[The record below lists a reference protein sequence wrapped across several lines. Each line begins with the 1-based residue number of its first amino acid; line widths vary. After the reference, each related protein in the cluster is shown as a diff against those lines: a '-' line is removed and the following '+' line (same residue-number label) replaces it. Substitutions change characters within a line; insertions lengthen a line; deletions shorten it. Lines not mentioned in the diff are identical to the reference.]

1 MKSTL
6 TEDEIEQYQLQLLQN
21 LGYAYHH
28 GYDLQPEGKDQ
39 ERENFGDVV
48 LKDRLQQ
55 AIHRL
60 NPTIPADALNQA
72 QREIFNIAS
81 SDLLNNNEI
90 FHKYLTEGITVEYQ
104 KNGETRGEPVNLI
117 DWHNIDNNEFLV
129 VNQFTV
135 IEDNHNRRP
144 DLVIFINGLPL
155 VVIEL
160 KNAVDEKANL
170 RAAYNQLQTYK
181 REIPSLFT
189 YNALLVISD
198 GLSARAGSLT
208 ADFNRFS
215 AWKVPSPSPSQRE
228 GDKSLEVPLPLGE
241 GFRERANQGFT
252 ERAELEILT
261 NGLLNKQTLLDLIRH
276 FTVFEKTRSE
286 DLNTGIVS
294 ITTIKKIAAYH
305 QYYAVNKAIESIVKA
320 CGFPSPSPSQR
331 EGDKKNNLEVPRPL
345 GEGFREREKLE
356 IAKIPS
362 PSPSQREGDKKN
374 SLEVPRPLG
383 EGFRERENQESRES
397 IEDLGYKGGLA
408 VTTLLE
414 QVRELRKN
422 QTSAEKVFWE
432 IVRTKRFLGLKFR
445 RQHQIGNYIVD
456 FYCHDR
462 KLVIELDG
470 EIHNQPEQQ
479 QRDRQ
484 RTEYL
489 NSLGLTVLRFTNQEI
504 FQNLET
510 VLQNLLDLLSPS
522 PTGRG
527 ARGEMPRPP
536 RDYWADVD
544 VKSPSPTGRGA
555 RGEGSLSPSPTGRGA
570 RGEGNLSLQECTPR
584 KGGVI
589 WHTQGSGKS
598 LSMVFLAG
606 KLVLDPNLN
615 NPTVVMLTDRN
626 DLDDQLF
633 DTFAGCQQLLRQ
645 DPQQADNRDRVRQ
658 LLNTNS
664 GGIIFTTVQKF
675 SPPDNDLPPSGGNQR
690 GAYPKISDRANII
703 VLADEAHRSQYG
715 FTAKQVDI
723 KDENG
728 NITGKATRYG
738 FAKYI
743 RDALPNACFVGFTGT
758 PIEQSDKNT
767 PAIFGDYIDIY
778 DISQAVA
785 DGATVPI
792 YYESRLVKVDLDE
805 AGRQLLDELDEDLDS
820 LLPLG
825 EGLGE
830 REQAKANQTRIEAIV
845 GSTQRLQQIA
855 QDIVT
860 HFEARQQVNKGKAMI
875 VTMTR
880 RIAVNLYDAIV
891 NLRPDWHSDDLT
903 TGKIKVVFT
912 ASAADEENL
921 VKHHTSKANRQTL
934 AQRLKD
940 PENSLELAI
949 VCDMWLTGF
958 DAPCLHTMYIDKP
971 LKSHNLMQAIARIN
985 RVFHEKTGGLIVDY
999 LGLAAEL
1006 KKALAFYANS
1016 GGKGDLTLNQDV
1028 AVGLMLAKLEIVEQ
1042 IMADFAYEHYFDS
1055 TTGEKLNILKNA
1067 ANYVADPTIK
1077 DRFFSELNALSKA
1090 HSLAVP
1096 HPDAIAAAE
1105 KISFFQA
1112 IQASLRKLTGE
1123 GEGGNLSNHDIET
1136 AIRQVVDQALVS
1148 DAVINIFDE
1157 AGIKNPD
1164 ISIISDEFMAEVR
1177 GMEHQN
1183 LAVELLQK
1191 LLKDEIKTS
1200 SRTNIV
1206 QSRKLSDLLD
1216 DALRRYRNQVIS
1228 VTDILEELLNMAKDT
1243 KASQARGEE
1252 LKLEPYELAFYDA
1265 LAQNQSAQ
1273 DVMGVDK
1280 LRDLAIVLCDRIRK
1294 NASIDWNLKESV
1306 RARMKVAVKRLLR
1319 QYGYPPDMEAL
1330 ATELVLEQAKVF
1342 TEFEVATN
1350 HSR

>member
-1 MKSTL
+1 MKSSL

-39 ERENFGDVV
+39 ERENLGEIV
-48 LKDRLQQ
+48 LKTRLQQ
-55 AIHRL
+55 AIYRL

-160 KNAVDEKANL
+160 KNAIDEKANL

-215 AWKVPSPSPSQRE
+215 AWKTPT
-228 GDKSLEVPLPLGE
+228 GE
-241 GFRERANQGFT
+241 NHIN
-252 ERAELEILT
+252 ELEILT
-261 NGLLNKQTLLDLIRH
+261 TGLLNKQTLLDLIRH

-305 QYYAVNKAIESIVKA
+305 QYYAVNKAVESIIKA
-320 CGFPSPSPSQR
+320 SSQ
-331 EGDKKNNLEVPRPL
+331 
-345 GEGFREREKLE
+345 
-356 IAKIPS
+356 
-362 PSPSQREGDKKN
+362 
-374 SLEVPRPLG
+374 
-383 EGFRERENQESRES
+383 
-397 IEDLGYKGGLA
+397 ED
-408 VTTLLE
+408 
-414 QVRELRKN
+414 N
-422 QTSAEKVFWE
+422 
-432 IVRTKRFLGLKFR
+432 
-445 RQHQIGNYIVD
+445 
-456 FYCHDR
+456 
-462 KLVIELDG
+462 
-470 EIHNQPEQQ
+470 
-479 QRDRQ
+479 
-484 RTEYL
+484 
-489 NSLGLTVLRFTNQEI
+489 
-504 FQNLET
+504 
-510 VLQNLLDLLSPS
+510 
-522 PTGRG
+522 
-527 ARGEMPRPP
+527 
-536 RDYWADVD
+536 
-544 VKSPSPTGRGA
+544 
-555 RGEGSLSPSPTGRGA
+555 
-570 RGEGNLSLQECTPR
+570 PR

-606 KLVLDPNLN
+606 KLVLNPNLN

-675 SPPDNDLPPSGGNQR
+675 SPADGETL
-690 GAYPKISDRANII
+690 YPKISDRANII

-805 AGRQLLDELDEDLDS
+805 TGRQLLNELDEDLDS

-912 ASAADEENL
+912 ASASDEGNL

-934 AQRLKD
+934 AQRIKD
-940 PENSLELAI
+940 PENSLELVI

-985 RVFHEKTGGLIVDY
+985 RVFFEKTGGLIVDY

-1006 KKALAFYANS
+1006 KKALSFYANS

-1067 ANYVADPTIK
+1067 ANYVAAPTIK
-1077 DRFFSELNALSKA
+1077 DRFFSEVSALSKA

-1096 HPDAIAAAE
+1096 HPDAIAASE

-1148 DAVINIFDE
+1148 DAVINIFDK
-1157 AGIKNPD
+1157 AGIKSPD

-1206 QSRKLSDLLD
+1206 QSRKLADLLE

-1243 KASQARGEE
+1243 KAAQTRGET

-1319 QYGYPPDMEAL
+1319 KYGYPPDMEAL
-1330 ATELVLEQAKVF
+1330 ATELVLDQAKVF

-1350 HSR
+1350 HC

>member
-1 MKSTL
+1 
-6 TEDEIEQYQLQLLQN
+6 
-21 LGYAYHH
+21 
-28 GYDLQPEGKDQ
+28 
-39 ERENFGDVV
+39 
-48 LKDRLQQ
+48 
-55 AIHRL
+55 
-60 NPTIPADALNQA
+60 
-72 QREIFNIAS
+72 
-81 SDLLNNNEI
+81 
-90 FHKYLTEGITVEYQ
+90 
-104 KNGETRGEPVNLI
+104 
-117 DWHNIDNNEFLV
+117 
-129 VNQFTV
+129 
-135 IEDNHNRRP
+135 
-144 DLVIFINGLPL
+144 
-155 VVIEL
+155 
-160 KNAVDEKANL
+160 
-170 RAAYNQLQTYK
+170 
-181 REIPSLFT
+181 
-189 YNALLVISD
+189 
-198 GLSARAGSLT
+198 
-208 ADFNRFS
+208 
-215 AWKVPSPSPSQRE
+215 
-228 GDKSLEVPLPLGE
+228 
-241 GFRERANQGFT
+241 
-252 ERAELEILT
+252 
-261 NGLLNKQTLLDLIRH
+261 
-276 FTVFEKTRSE
+276 
-286 DLNTGIVS
+286 
-294 ITTIKKIAAYH
+294 
-305 QYYAVNKAIESIVKA
+305 
-320 CGFPSPSPSQR
+320 
-331 EGDKKNNLEVPRPL
+331 
-345 GEGFREREKLE
+345 
-356 IAKIPS
+356 
-362 PSPSQREGDKKN
+362 
-374 SLEVPRPLG
+374 
-383 EGFRERENQESRES
+383 
-397 IEDLGYKGGLA
+397 
-408 VTTLLE
+408 
-414 QVRELRKN
+414 
-422 QTSAEKVFWE
+422 
-432 IVRTKRFLGLKFR
+432 
-445 RQHQIGNYIVD
+445 
-456 FYCHDR
+456 
-462 KLVIELDG
+462 
-470 EIHNQPEQQ
+470 
-479 QRDRQ
+479 
-484 RTEYL
+484 
-489 NSLGLTVLRFTNQEI
+489 
-504 FQNLET
+504 
-510 VLQNLLDLLSPS
+510 
-522 PTGRG
+522 
-527 ARGEMPRPP
+527 
-536 RDYWADVD
+536 
-544 VKSPSPTGRGA
+544 
-555 RGEGSLSPSPTGRGA
+555 
-570 RGEGNLSLQECTPR
+570 
-584 KGGVI
+584 
-589 WHTQGSGKS
+589 
-598 LSMVFLAG
+598 
-606 KLVLDPNLN
+606 
-615 NPTVVMLTDRN
+615 MLTDRN

-645 DPQQADNRDRVRQ
+645 DPQQASDRDQVRQ

-675 SPPDNDLPPSGGNQR
+675 SPVEGESL
-690 GAYPKISDRANII
+690 YPKISDRANII

-728 NITGKATRYG
+728 NVTGKATRYG

-805 AGRQLLDELDEDLDS
+805 TGRQLLDELDEDLDS

-880 RIAVNLYDAIV
+880 KIAVNLYDEIV
-891 NLRPDWHSDDLT
+891 KLRPDWHSDDLT

-912 ASAADEENL
+912 ASASDEGNL
-921 VKHHTSKANRQTL
+921 VKHHTNKANRQTL

-940 PENSLELAI
+940 PENSLELVI

-1006 KKALAFYANS
+1006 KKALAFYSNS

-1067 ANYVADPTIK
+1067 ANYVAAPTIK

-1096 HPDAIAAAE
+1096 HPEAIAASE

-1112 IQASLRKLTGE
+1112 IQASLRKLSGE

-1164 ISIISDEFMAEVR
+1164 ISIISDEFMEEVR

-1191 LLKDEIKTS
+1191 LLKDEIKAI

-1206 QSRKLSDLLD
+1206 QSRKLADLLE

-1243 KASQARGEE
+1243 KAAQTRGEE
-1252 LKLEPYELAFYDA
+1252 LNLEPYELAFYDA
-1265 LAQNQSAQ
+1265 LSQNQSAQ
-1273 DVMGVDK
+1273 DIMGVDK
-1280 LRDLAIVLCDRIRK
+1280 LRELAIVLCDRIRK

-1342 TEFEVATN
+1342 TEFEVSTN
-1350 HSR
+1350 H

>member
-1 MKSTL
+1 MKSSL

-39 ERENFGDVV
+39 ERENFGEVV

-55 AIHRL
+55 AIHLL

-215 AWKVPSPSPSQRE
+215 AWKTPTDENSTVA
-228 GDKSLEVPLPLGE
+228 
-241 GFRERANQGFT
+241 ERSRSN
-252 ERAELEILT
+252 ELEILT
-261 NGLLNKQTLLDLIRH
+261 DGLLNKQTLLDLIRH

-305 QYYAVNKAIESIVKA
+305 QYYAVNKAVESIVKA
-320 CGFPSPSPSQR
+320 SSQT
-331 EGDKKNNLEVPRPL
+331 GD
-345 GEGFREREKLE
+345 
-356 IAKIPS
+356 
-362 PSPSQREGDKKN
+362 
-374 SLEVPRPLG
+374 
-383 EGFRERENQESRES
+383 
-397 IEDLGYKGGLA
+397 
-408 VTTLLE
+408 
-414 QVRELRKN
+414 
-422 QTSAEKVFWE
+422 
-432 IVRTKRFLGLKFR
+432 
-445 RQHQIGNYIVD
+445 
-456 FYCHDR
+456 
-462 KLVIELDG
+462 
-470 EIHNQPEQQ
+470 
-479 QRDRQ
+479 
-484 RTEYL
+484 
-489 NSLGLTVLRFTNQEI
+489 
-504 FQNLET
+504 
-510 VLQNLLDLLSPS
+510 
-522 PTGRG
+522 
-527 ARGEMPRPP
+527 
-536 RDYWADVD
+536 
-544 VKSPSPTGRGA
+544 
-555 RGEGSLSPSPTGRGA
+555 
-570 RGEGNLSLQECTPR
+570 R

-606 KLVLDPNLN
+606 KLVLNQSLN

-675 SPPDNDLPPSGGNQR
+675 SPADGETL
-690 GAYPKISDRANII
+690 YPKISDRANII

-728 NITGKATRYG
+728 NVTGKATRYG

-758 PIEQSDKNT
+758 PIEQNDKNT

-805 AGRQLLDELDEDLDS
+805 TGRQLLDELDEDLSFEDLS
-820 LLPLG
+820 TTQ
-825 EGLGE
+825 
-830 REQAKANQTRIEAIV
+830 QAKANQTRIEAIV

-860 HFEARQQVNKGKAMI
+860 HFESRQQVNKGKAMI

-880 RIAVNLYDAIV
+880 KIAVNLYDAIV
-891 NLRPDWHSDDLT
+891 NLLRPDWHSDDLT

-912 ASAADEENL
+912 ASASDEGNL
-921 VKHHTSKANRQTL
+921 VKHHTNKANRQTL

-940 PENSLELAI
+940 PENSLELVI

-1006 KKALAFYANS
+1006 KKALAFYSQS
-1016 GGKGDLTLNQDV
+1016 GGKGALALDQDV

-1096 HPDAIAAAE
+1096 HPEAIAASE

-1112 IQASLRKLTGE
+1112 IQASLRTLTGE

-1157 AGIKNPD
+1157 AGIKSPD

-1191 LLKDEIKTS
+1191 LLKDEIKAS

-1206 QSRKLSDLLD
+1206 QSRKLADLLD
-1216 DALRRYRNQVIS
+1216 DALRRYRNQVIT
-1228 VTDILEELLNMAKDT
+1228 VPDVLEELLNMAKET
-1243 KASQARGEE
+1243 KAAQARGEA

-1265 LAQNQSAQ
+1265 LAQNPSAQ

-1280 LRDLAIVLCDRIRK
+1280 LRELAIVLCDRIRK

-1342 TEFEVATN
+1342 TEFEVTTN
-1350 HSR
+1350 H

>member
-21 LGYAYHH
+21 LGYSYHH

-39 ERENFGDVV
+39 ERENFGEII
-48 LKDRLQQ
+48 LKTRLQQ
-55 AIHRL
+55 AINRL

-90 FHKYLTEGITVEYQ
+90 FHRYLTEGITVEYQ

-215 AWKVPSPSPSQRE
+215 AWKTPT
-228 GDKSLEVPLPLGE
+228 GE
-241 GFRERANQGFT
+241 NHIN
-252 ERAELEILT
+252 ELEILT
-261 NGLLNKQTLLDLIRH
+261 TGLLNKQTLLDLIRH

-286 DLNTGIVS
+286 DLNTCLVS

-305 QYYAVNKAIESIVKA
+305 QYYAVNKAVESIIKA
-320 CGFPSPSPSQR
+320 SSQ
-331 EGDKKNNLEVPRPL
+331 EGD
-345 GEGFREREKLE
+345 
-356 IAKIPS
+356 
-362 PSPSQREGDKKN
+362 
-374 SLEVPRPLG
+374 
-383 EGFRERENQESRES
+383 
-397 IEDLGYKGGLA
+397 
-408 VTTLLE
+408 
-414 QVRELRKN
+414 
-422 QTSAEKVFWE
+422 
-432 IVRTKRFLGLKFR
+432 
-445 RQHQIGNYIVD
+445 
-456 FYCHDR
+456 
-462 KLVIELDG
+462 
-470 EIHNQPEQQ
+470 
-479 QRDRQ
+479 
-484 RTEYL
+484 
-489 NSLGLTVLRFTNQEI
+489 
-504 FQNLET
+504 
-510 VLQNLLDLLSPS
+510 
-522 PTGRG
+522 
-527 ARGEMPRPP
+527 
-536 RDYWADVD
+536 
-544 VKSPSPTGRGA
+544 
-555 RGEGSLSPSPTGRGA
+555 
-570 RGEGNLSLQECTPR
+570 R

-606 KLVLDPNLN
+606 KLVLNPNLN

-658 LLNTNS
+658 LLHTNS

-675 SPPDNDLPPSGGNQR
+675 SPADGETL
-690 GAYPKISDRANII
+690 YPQISDRANII

-805 AGRQLLDELDEDLDS
+805 TGRQLLDELDEDLSFEDLS
-820 LLPLG
+820 TTQ
-825 EGLGE
+825 
-830 REQAKANQTRIEAIV
+830 QAKANQTRIEAIV

-860 HFEARQQVNKGKAMI
+860 HFEARQERNKGKAMI

-880 RIAVNLYDAIV
+880 RIAVNLYDEIV
-891 NLRPDWHSDDLT
+891 KLRPDWHSDDLT

-912 ASAADEENL
+912 ASASDEGNL

-940 PENSLELAI
+940 PENSLELVI

-985 RVFHEKTGGLIVDY
+985 RVFFEKTGGLIVDY

-1006 KKALAFYANS
+1006 KKALSFYANS

-1067 ANYVADPTIK
+1067 ANYVAAPTIK
-1077 DRFFSELNALSKA
+1077 DRFFSEVSALSKA

-1096 HPDAIAAAE
+1096 HPDAIAASE

-1191 LLKDEIKTS
+1191 LLKDEIKAS

-1206 QSRKLSDLLD
+1206 QSRKLADLLE

-1243 KASQARGEE
+1243 KAAQTRGEA

-1350 HSR
+1350 HSS